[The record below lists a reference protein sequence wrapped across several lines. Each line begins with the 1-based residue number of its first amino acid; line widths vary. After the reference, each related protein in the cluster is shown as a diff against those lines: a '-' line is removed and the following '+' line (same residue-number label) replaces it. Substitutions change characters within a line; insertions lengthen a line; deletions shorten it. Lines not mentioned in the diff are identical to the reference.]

1 MTKEPFWPWDEGYEA
16 IPDERDDRGERWLP
30 VAGYEGIY
38 EVSDLGRA
46 RSLARR
52 DARGHVRRGKLLAP
66 RTNARNRL
74 AVALYR
80 DRVRTDVQIH
90 RLVLEAFVGPR
101 PEGLEGCHWNGD
113 PTDNRLVN
121 LRWDTRKAN
130 SADSVR
136 HGTHSM
142 VSRTHCPQ
150 GHAYTPENTYIKPV
164 GSRSCRECSRVY
176 REAHREER
184 RAKGREYM
192 RRRRADQRG
201 KAA

>member
-1 MTKEPFWPWDEGYEA
+1 MSDAET
-16 IPDERDDRGERWLP
+16 WLP
-30 VAGYEGIY
+30 VLGYEDSY
-38 EVSDLGRA
+38 EVSDLGRV
-46 RSLARR
+46 RSLPRR
-52 DARGHVRRGKLLAP
+52 DARGRRRRGMLLAP

-80 DRVRTDVQIH
+80 DRVRADFQIH

-150 GHAYTPENTYIKPV
+150 GHEYTPENTYIKPV
-164 GSRSCRECSRVY
+164 GSRSCRECHRAY
-176 REAHREER
+176 RESHREELQR
-184 RAKGREYM
+184 KNREYM
-192 RRRRADQRG
+192 RRRRAEQ
-201 KAA
+201 KEQAA